1 MKPVLFTLPVLFLLG
16 ACAPLPTLTTVTRPP
31 IATPVTTPG
40 PTRVTTVLVYATA
53 AITASGD
60 NPVLAAV
67 VGFAPRAPTAKGR
80 QPWRAE
86 EIQSNL
92 VVLRSNATAP
102 DYTSFETS
110 MASQPYEMSFNA
122 ISSAAQTTLTATYS
136 SAYAATA
143 QDIFSKLDKQ
153 FKRVQ

>member
-1 MKPVLFTLPVLFLLG
+1 MKPVLLSLPVLFLLG
-16 ACAPLPTLTTVTRPP
+16 ACAPLPTLGAVVRPP
-31 IATPVTTPG
+31 VATPVTTPG
-40 PTRVTTVLVYATA
+40 PTRVTTVLVYAMA
-53 AITASGD
+53 ATTASGD

-67 VGFAPRAPTAKGR
+67 VGIAPSAPTAQGR

-92 VVLRSNATAP
+92 VVLRSNATTP

-110 MASQPYEMSFNA
+110 MASQPYEMSFGA

-143 QDIFSKLDKQ
+143 QDIFSKLYKQ